1 MLQHIEN
8 VDEVLEASGF
18 KMGPFKLMDL
28 IGNDVNLAVSQSL
41 FDACNQAER
50 FKPSAL
56 QKEKVAKGELGRKT
70 KKGFYS
76 Y

>member
-1 MLQHIEN
+1 M
-8 VDEVLEASGF
+8 LEASGF

-41 FDACNQAER
+41 YEACNKPER

-56 QKEKVAKGELGRKT
+56 QIDKVAKGELGKKT
-70 KKGFYS
+70 GKGFYE
-76 Y
+76 YN